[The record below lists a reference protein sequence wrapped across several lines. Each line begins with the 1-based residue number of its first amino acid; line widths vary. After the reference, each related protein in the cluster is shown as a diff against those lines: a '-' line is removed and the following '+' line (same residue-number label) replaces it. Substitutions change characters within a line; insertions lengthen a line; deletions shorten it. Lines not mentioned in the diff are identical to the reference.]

1 MFCVQNRFPELQKSE
16 ETMETTTQLY
26 APGATRPAARS
37 LARVKALTAEQW
49 GLAPGFRREPPPATV
64 AQAQALLAQLT
75 ARENQVLGFLVR
87 GISNKVIASEMGVS
101 QRTVEAHRS
110 RIFMKMHV
118 RNAVQL
124 VACLSGGVKTV

>member
-1 MFCVQNRFPELQKSE
+1 
-16 ETMETTTQLY
+16 METTTQVY
-26 APGATRPAARS
+26 AGGETRPADRS
-37 LARVKALTAEQW
+37 LARAKASTNVHW
-49 GLAPGFRREPPPATV
+49 KLAPGCRREPPPATV

-75 ARENQVLGFLVR
+75 ARESQVLGFLVR

-110 RIFMKMHV
+110 RIFVKMQV

-124 VACLSGGVKTV
+124 VACLSGGVKTD